1 VFGPSSPGRL
11 AGLVL
16 IALAAVS
23 WGTSGAVTTVLVTTA
38 GTSPLVI
45 GAVRLGLAAI
55 VLAVIAGA
63 SGARLGLPRRDLT
76 RCLAM
81 GVCMAVYQASYFT
94 AVTLSGIAVSA
105 LVAICSAPLG
115 IAALA
120 VLVLGERVRGRV
132 VAALALGVVGT
143 ACLIGGPRA
152 ATDFS
157 SRFVAGALL
166 ALTAGAAYAS
176 YVVIAK
182 ASLVRTPPLPLAAVT
197 FALAAVIL
205 SPALVI
211 GDAPWRQVIAGWPW
225 LLYLGVVATGL
236 AYAVY
241 TIGLASVPASVAGVV
256 SLMEPLTAT
265 LLGVVLFSE
274 RLGALGVVGAVLM
287 FAAIGLLLTAPDPS
301 AP

>member
-1 VFGPSSPGRL
+1 VRGPSSPGRL
-11 AGLVL
+11 LGLVL
-16 IALAAVS
+16 IALAATS
-23 WGTSGAVTTVLVTTA
+23 WGTSGAVTTLLVASA
-38 GTSPLVI
+38 GTTPLVI
-45 GAVRLGLAAI
+45 GAVRLGLAAL
-55 VLAVIAGA
+55 VLLALAGA
-63 SGARLGLPRRDLT
+63 RGGGLVRSRRDLG

-81 GVCMAVYQASYFT
+81 AAFMAGFQASYFT
-94 AVTLSGIAVSA
+94 AVTLSGIAVTA

-120 VLVLGERVRGRV
+120 VLVLGERIRGRV
-132 VAALALGVVGT
+132 VAALALGVIGT
-143 ACLIGGPRA
+143 ACLIGGPRT

-157 SRFVAGALL
+157 PRFVVGVLL

-182 ASLVRTPPLPLAAVT
+182 ASLVRTPPLPLAATT
-197 FALAAVIL
+197 FALAAIIL
-205 SPALVI
+205 SPALVV

-241 TIGLASVPASVAGVV
+241 TIGLRSVPASVAGIV

-265 LLGVVLFSE
+265 LLGVALFGE

-287 FAAIGLLLTAPDPS
+287 FVAIGLLLAAPEPS